1 MGSARSGEVAG
12 KIFGQNLI
20 KIRNISEFFTGGRK
34 SIAGNWFFHEKYLH
48 NILRYSMI
56 VQSVKVTKSSER
68 TFLKWLYR

>member
-20 KIRNISEFFTGGRK
+20 KIRNISDFHRRSEEYCRK
-34 SIAGNWFFHEKYLH
+34 LFFHEKYLH

-56 VQSVKVTKSSER
+56 VQSVKVTKGSER
-68 TFLKWLYR
+68 IFLKWLYR

>member
-1 MGSARSGEVAG
+1 MRASGRSGEERFLG
-12 KIFGQNLI
+12 KIQI
-20 KIRNISEFFTGGRK
+20 KIRNISDFSQAVGRVLQE
-34 SIAGNWFFHEKYLH
+34 IVFHEKYLH